1 MCRNGKPRILTRD
14 GVRLLMTGMVLTFGL
29 AAWSAAQ
36 GADEAVM
43 RNGDVSYVSGG
54 VGDESMQRMSGLA
67 GEFNL
72 QLLCVANAGNY
83 LSDVAVSIRD
93 ARGTVVLDAKTDGPL
108 LLARL
113 PAGRYQVVAALDG
126 VTQRQTIMVSAGTQR
141 KLVLRWNVPVD

>member
-1 MCRNGKPRILTRD
+1 
-14 GVRLLMTGMVLTFGL
+14 
-29 AAWSAAQ
+29 
-36 GADEAVM
+36 M